1 MGRKSTKENKNV
13 YQTSRESLGL
23 TREAAAEKLE
33 FLSADRIEKI
43 ESEKS
48 LPHPD
53 EILAMADCYK
63 NPSLCNYYCSHE
75 CPIGQE
81 CVPEVQIK
89 DLSQIT
95 LEMLASLNTLNRDK
109 DRLIEITVD
118 GQISADELDDFH
130 KIQAQLGQIS
140 QAIDSLQL
148 WVQKAIMDG
157 TMSEDQ
163 VLYSLFTNRSYPFT
177 YEFNAENKTIRFPVD
192 MLARIDTV
200 MRENDVSFTG
210 FVLQACK
217 YVLDELENDS
227 STKNGH

>member
-33 FLSADRIEKI
+33 FLSSDRIEKI

-81 CVPEVQIK
+81 CVPEVQMK

-130 KIQAQLGQIS
+130 KIQAQLSQIS

-157 TMSEDQ
+157 TMSKD
-163 VLYSLFTNRSYPFT
+163 
-177 YEFNAENKTIRFPVD
+177 
-192 MLARIDTV
+192 
-200 MRENDVSFTG
+200 
-210 FVLQACK
+210 
-217 YVLDELENDS
+217 
-227 STKNGH
+227 